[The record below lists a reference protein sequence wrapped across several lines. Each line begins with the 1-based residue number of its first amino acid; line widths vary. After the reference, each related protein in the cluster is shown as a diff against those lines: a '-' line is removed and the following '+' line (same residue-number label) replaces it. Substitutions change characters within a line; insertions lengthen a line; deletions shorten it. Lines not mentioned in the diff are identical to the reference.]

1 MPFYNS
7 LSIKNFHLTHKT
19 WNIVLSKCW
28 ELGHFDTIYF
38 NNYTLPCPQNL
49 SPNNSILKK
58 CHKSA
63 LLRTASESTLFEIHR
78 NTRSQYLSLNVKGNT
93 TDGWETHLRHFH
105 SSVWQPFRN
114 YNLLSYSSHTLIQ
127 LLEVLQWCSI
137 KCQRTKPFSISVIIK
152 NESQKAI

>member
-1 MPFYNS
+1 MSIKLPQIEGGIFTLVLPNNHGKIPRNNTAIYTHHHSEYLREQEPNGTPQHHDDEFCTDKLHSKVHIQLEMPFYNS

-63 LLRTASESTLFEIHR
+63 LLR
-78 NTRSQYLSLNVKGNT
+78 
-93 TDGWETHLRHFH
+93 
-105 SSVWQPFRN
+105 P
-114 YNLLSYSSHTLIQ
+114 
-127 LLEVLQWCSI
+127 
-137 KCQRTKPFSISVIIK
+137 
-152 NESQKAI
+152 